1 MRARSGGE
9 DDHARATSRRCAGAA
24 RRSGTRR
31 SRWAAGAH
39 EEQEGLVRAYGDI
52 GEVRGGSRSHAKQQ
66 RRQKRPTASQP
77 EGD

>member
-39 EEQEGLVRAYGDI
+39 EEQEGLVRAYGDV
-52 GEVRGGSRSHAKQQ
+52 GEVRGGGATADGGA
-66 RRQKRPTASQP
+66 RQGRWWSKPSTVS
-77 EGD
+77 